1 MSKSTSTKQKS
12 RHTEKSRK
20 TIKGSHS
27 SLYFYLAGIGI
38 SAMFIIPAA
47 TIQTFLILDTSVIQE
62 GKIQWGIF
70 LVPIIVIT
78 IAGLLTGRIRLLSDL
93 LEKSSEQQQR
103 ELLNNTSSVVYMKD
117 MEGRYQFINRR
128 FEKLF
133 HISEQE
139 VKGKTDYDL
148 FPKDKA
154 ETFRR
159 NDLMAIE
166 ADKPLEFDEIVTH
179 DGVEHTYISVKFPLK
194 NASGKNYASC
204 GISTDITERINM
216 EAALRENALRLTQLF
231 EHTDAISVQGYDRN
245 RKVFYWNEA
254 SEKLYGYSADA
265 AIGQRIEDLIIPD
278 GIREQAITR
287 VTVWF
292 DGGPEIPSSERELRR
307 ADGQPVQVFC
317 DHVMLHN
324 QENEPEMYCID
335 IDLTKMKQTEQAFR
349 ETEDKYQALYDNAPL
364 SYQSLDKEGCLL
376 DVNPA
381 WLRTLGYDR
390 EEVIGKWLGIFL
402 QPDAQAGFNKHY
414 QVFKR
419 RGYMHGAEFKIRHK
433 QGHYLDVSLEGLVG
447 YSADGSFKQTYCVF
461 MDITQRKR
469 TEEDKK
475 RLQHELDQAHKM
487 EALGQLTGGIAHD
500 FNNILGVIMGNT
512 SLALNRFS
520 GEVPEKLV
528 SYLETSLKAS
538 ERARDLVAQMLL
550 FSRSSER
557 DDDRQVLQLEPLVN
571 ETVKMLYSALP
582 STIKIKFS
590 CEDDV
595 AKIRMNPAKLQQ
607 MLMNLCVNARDAMD
621 SAGTINIRLG
631 RHQNVGS
638 VCSLCHQQVKGDW
651 IELMVSDTGSG
662 MSLDTLEHIFEP
674 FFTTKEVGQGTGM
687 GMSVLHGIITAHGG
701 HVLVKTEVGK
711 GSSFCLLFPPV
722 TDETPH
728 VSTIEQ
734 IQDDIPH
741 GEGRHVLVVDD
752 ESDLAEYVGS
762 LLEVYGYK
770 VSVETE
776 SSKALELFKD
786 NPGMFSL
793 LVTDQTMP
801 GLTGA
806 ELVRQIREIRADFP
820 VVICSGYGEKNDD
833 AEAAAISYLK
843 KPFDMEQ
850 LAKKAAVVLG
860 LAKT

>member
-1 MSKSTSTKQKS
+1 MTF
-12 RHTEKSRK
+12 
-20 TIKGSHS
+20 KGSHS
-27 SLYFYLAGIGI
+27 PLYFYLTGIGI
-38 SAMFIIPAA
+38 AALFIIPAA
-47 TIQTFLILDTSVIQE
+47 SIQTFFILDTSVIQE
-62 GKIQWGIF
+62 GNIQWGIF
-70 LVPIIVIT
+70 LMPVIVASII
-78 IAGLLTGRIRLLSDL
+78 GLLIGRIRLLSDL
-93 LEKSSEQQQR
+93 LKLNSQQQQR
-103 ELLNNTSSVVYMKD
+103 ELLNNTPSVVYMKD
-117 MEGRYQFINRR
+117 LDGRYVFVNRT

-133 HISEQE
+133 LTTDQE
-139 VKGKTDYDL
+139 ARGKTGYDF
-148 FPKDKA
+148 FPKDEA
-154 ETFRR
+154 DSFRR
-159 NDLMAIE
+159 NDIMAIE
-166 ADKPLEFDEIVTH
+166 ADEPLEFDEIVTV
-179 DGVEHTYISVKFPLK
+179 DGVKHTYITVKFPLK
-194 NASGKNYASC
+194 NASGEIYASC

-245 RKVFYWNEA
+245 RKVFYWNDA
-254 SEKLYGYSADA
+254 SEKLYGYSAEA
-265 AIGQRIEDLIIPD
+265 AIGQRLEDLIIPD
-278 GIREQAITR
+278 RIRDQVISG
-287 VTVWF
+287 VTAWF

-324 QENEPEMYCID
+324 QKNEPEMYCID

-349 ETEDKYQALYDNAPL
+349 ETEDKYRALYDNAPL

-390 EEVIGKWLGIFL
+390 EEVIGKWFGDFL
-402 QPDAQAGFNKHY
+402 HPHIALEFNEHY
-414 QVFKR
+414 KAFKR
-419 RGYMHGAEFKIRHK
+419 RGYMHGAEFKLRHK
-433 QGHYLDVSLEGLVG
+433 KGHYLDISLEGLAG

-461 MDITQRKR
+461 MDVTQRMR

-475 RLQHELDQAHKM
+475 RLQHELDQVHKM

-520 GEVPEKLV
+520 AEVPEKLV

-550 FSRSSER
+550 FSRSSEI

-582 STIKIKFS
+582 STINLELS
-590 CEDDV
+590 CEDNV
-595 AKIRMNPAKLQQ
+595 AGIRMNPEKLQQ

-621 SAGTINIRLG
+621 GVGTIKIRLG
-631 RHQNVGS
+631 WHQNVS
-638 VCSLCHQQVKGDW
+638 SECSLCHQQVKGDW
-651 IELMVSDTGSG
+651 IELVVSDTGSG

-687 GMSVLHGIITAHGG
+687 GMSVLHGIVTAHDG
-701 HVLVKTEVGK
+701 HVLVETELGK
-711 GSSFCLLFPPV
+711 GSSFSLLFPPI
-722 TDETPH
+722 TDDKLQ
-728 VSTIEQ
+728 VSTVKQ
-734 IQDDIPH
+734 VQGDLPH

-752 ESDLAEYVGS
+752 EPELAEYVGS
-762 LLEVYGYK
+762 LLEIYGYK
-770 VSVETE
+770 VTVETE
-776 SSKALELFKD
+776 SSKALELFKK
-786 NPGMFSL
+786 NPGKYSL

-801 GLTGA
+801 ELTGV
-806 ELVRQIREIRADFP
+806 ELVQQIREIRADFP
-820 VVICSGYGEKNDD
+820 VIICSGHVEKSDGTG
-833 AEAAAISYLK
+833 AAISYLK

-850 LAKKAAVVLG
+850 LAKIAAELLG
-860 LAKT
+860 LE